1 MKKIFTSFHDFN
13 DTIPILKGGRFFLD
27 SSDVAKTLQIKNAEE
42 IIHIKK
48 IKNIPLKTHTKE
60 LINLLSVS
68 LERNYEG
75 SDGLKF
81 WIGDIREFLTL
92 MQYLYIDLGKMVR
105 KRESSRYIV
114 AEIVTRTIVDILGR
128 TEKLIETKTKNIEYG
143 QLKEND
149 IENIK
154 LQMSGFLSN
163 AFLDIMKLCI
173 TWRNIKDEE
182 IVDTAATIL
191 HKFKVSIVQNA

>member
-1 MKKIFTSFHDFN
+1 MTKIFSSFHDFN
-13 DTIPILKGGRFFLD
+13 DTIPILKGSKFFLD
-27 SSDVAKTLQIKNAEE
+27 SSDVVKTLQIKNVEE
-42 IIHIKK
+42 IIQIKK
-48 IKNIPLKTHTKE
+48 IKNIPLKAHTKD
-60 LINLLSVS
+60 LINLLSDS
-68 LERNYEG
+68 IKHDYKG
-75 SDGLKF
+75 SDGLRF
-81 WIGDIREFLTL
+81 WIGDIREFLRL

-114 AEIVTRTIVDILGR
+114 AEIVTRTIVDILDR
-128 TEKLIETKTKNIEYG
+128 TEKLIEIKTKNIVYS

-149 IENIK
+149 VENIK
-154 LQMSGFLSN
+154 LQVSGFLSN

-191 HKFKVSIVQNA
+191 HNFRLSTVQNA